1 MQFKDVECKPGFSY
15 RTLKTVTGVKKKR
28 DVIAVTSFIRTPL
41 ANTDSL
47 LGPFGVPIREVPT
60 VVQFCRF
67 SLGLL
72 QRGDYCEW
80 TTSLIS
86 YTTTWLKHGISIRL
100 PWNGM
105 NYGKNKFKYTFIFKK
120 EPSPRGTLQQVALDW
135 LSRLKVS
142 SFTEHHVKQ
151 ITIDYLFIVLVWIES
166 VSWNINQPYFSVKR
180 PETNLQMTLTFP
192 KIARFFI
199 LMSIVSGE
207 TGDDF
212 GKYWEC

>member
-1 MQFKDVECKPGFSY
+1 M
-15 RTLKTVTGVKKKR
+15 
-28 DVIAVTSFIRTPL
+28 TSFLRTPL
-41 ANTDSL
+41 ANTDTL
-47 LGPFGVPIREVPT
+47 LGPFGVLIREVPT
-60 VVQFCRF
+60 VGQFCRV

-80 TTSLIS
+80 IELSLVKIN
-86 YTTTWLKHGISIRL
+86 LNIHLI
-100 PWNGM
+100 
-105 NYGKNKFKYTFIFKK
+105 IFKK
-120 EPSPRGTLQQVALDW
+120 EPLMRATLEQVALDW

-142 SFTEHHVKQ
+142 SFIEHHVKQ
-151 ITIDYLFIVLVWIES
+151 ITIDYLFIVLVWIEW
-166 VSWNINQPYFSVKR
+166 VSWNINQPYLSVKR
-180 PETNLQMTLTFP
+180 PKTNLQMTLTFP